1 MINNKAIF
9 TPEGAANTAEIIKK
23 AVSNISYGLFV
34 LVARQGEK
42 DNACI
47 INVAQQ
53 VTSDPLQIAICVN
66 KQNLTHDMV
75 LRTLKFN
82 LCSLSEEATMKSFQH
97 FGFQSGRDIDKFAEC
112 ETDLRTDNG
121 LRYLP
126 KYINSVISCVVTKS
140 IDLGTHTLFIARVME
155 AKVLTDS
162 PSITY
167 SYYQQHI
174 KPAPASS
181 SPKLGEVDTEG
192 GRKSVSPKRWVC
204 EVCGYVYE
212 GDEVPDD
219 FVCPWCKHGKS
230 DFKLME

>member
-1 MINNKAIF
+1 MIDNKAIF
-9 TPEGAANTAEIIKK
+9 
-23 AVSNISYGLFV
+23 NISYGLFV
-34 LVARQGEK
+34 LVARQGDK

-66 KQNLTHDMV
+66 KTNLTHDMV

-82 LCSLSEEATMKSFQH
+82 LCPLSEEATMNPFQH
-97 FGFQSGRDIDKFAEC
+97 FGFQSGRTVDKFAEC
-112 ETDLRTDNG
+112 QQELRTENG
-121 LRYLP
+121 LLYLP

-140 IDLGTHTLFIARVME
+140 IDLGTHTMFIARVME
-155 AKVLTDS
+155 AHVLTDS

-167 SYYQQHI
+167 AYYQQHI
-174 KPAPASS
+174 KPKPSAEFGTRSSEMAAASDGNS
-181 SPKLGEVDTEG
+181 ELRSPNSELQ
-192 GRKSVSPKRWVC
+192 KRWVC

-212 GDEVPDD
+212 GDEMPDD
-219 FVCPWCKHGKS
+219 FICPWCKHGKS

>member
-1 MINNKAIF
+1 MIDNKAIF
-9 TPEGAANTAEIIKK
+9 
-23 AVSNISYGLFV
+23 NISYGLFV

-53 VTSDPLQIAICVN
+53 VTSDPLQLMICVN
-66 KQNLTHDMV
+66 KQNLTHDMI

-82 LCSLSEEATMKSFQH
+82 LCPLSEEATMKPFQH
-97 FGFQSGRDIDKFAEC
+97 FGFQSGRDVNKFAEC
-112 ETDLRTDNG
+112 ETELRTENG
-121 LRYLP
+121 LLYLP

-155 AKVLTDS
+155 TKVLTDS

-167 SYYQQHI
+167 AYYQQHI
-174 KPAPASS
+174 KPKPEAP
-181 SPKLGEVDTEG
+181 KTEG
-192 GRKSVSPKRWVC
+192 GKKKWVC

-212 GDEVPDD
+212 GDELPADYI
-219 FVCPWCKHGKS
+219 CPWCKHPAS
-230 DFKLME
+230 DFKPLE

>member
-1 MINNKAIF
+1 MIDNKAIF
-9 TPEGAANTAEIIKK
+9 
-23 AVSNISYGLFV
+23 NISYGLFV

-53 VTSDPLQIAICVN
+53 VTSDPLQLMICVN
-66 KQNLTHDMV
+66 KANLTHDMV
-75 LRTLKFN
+75 LKTLKFN
-82 LCSLSEEATMKSFQH
+82 LCPLSEEATMKPFQH
-97 FGFQSGRDIDKFAEC
+97 FGFQSGRTVDKFVEC
-112 ETDLRTDNG
+112 ETELRTDNG

-140 IDLGTHTLFIARVME
+140 IDLGTHTMFIARVME

-167 SYYQQHI
+167 AYYQQHI
-174 KPAPASS
+174 KP
-181 SPKLGEVDTEG
+181 SPRLEVG
-192 GRKSVSPKRWVC
+192 GRDGQTSDLKKKWVC

-219 FVCPWCKHGKS
+219 FICPWCKHGKA

>member
-1 MINNKAIF
+1 MIDNKAIF
-9 TPEGAANTAEIIKK
+9 
-23 AVSNISYGLFV
+23 NISYGLFV

-75 LRTLKFN
+75 LKTLMFN
-82 LCSLSEEATMKSFQH
+82 LCPLSEEATMKPFQH
-97 FGFQSGRDIDKFAEC
+97 FGFQSGKTVDKFAES
-112 ETDLRTDNG
+112 EVELRTENG

-126 KYINSVISCVVTKS
+126 KYINSVISCVVAKS

-167 SYYQQHI
+167 AYYQQHI
-174 KPAPASS
+174 KPKPVA
-181 SPKLGEVDTEG
+181 G
-192 GRKSVSPKRWVC
+192 GQQSVVSKKRWVC

-219 FVCPWCKHGKS
+219 FICPWCKHGKA
-230 DFKLME
+230 DFKLMD

>member
-1 MINNKAIF
+1 MIDNKAIF
-9 TPEGAANTAEIIKK
+9 
-23 AVSNISYGLFV
+23 NISYGLFV

-53 VTSDPLQIAICVN
+53 VTSDPLQLMICVN
-66 KQNLTHDMV
+66 KQNLTHDMI

-82 LCSLSEEATMKSFQH
+82 LCPLSEEATMKPFQH
-97 FGFQSGRDIDKFAEC
+97 FGFQSGHDVNKFAEC
-112 ETDLRTDNG
+112 ETELRTENG
-121 LRYLP
+121 LLYLP

-155 AKVLTDS
+155 TKVLTDS

-167 SYYQQHI
+167 AYYQQHI
-174 KPAPASS
+174 KPKPEAP
-181 SPKLGEVDTEG
+181 KTEG
-192 GRKSVSPKRWVC
+192 GKKKWVC

-212 GDEVPDD
+212 GDELPADYI
-219 FVCPWCKHGKS
+219 CPWCKHPAS
-230 DFKLME
+230 DFKPLE

>member
-1 MINNKAIF
+1 MIDNKAIY
-9 TPEGAANTAEIIKK
+9 
-23 AVSNISYGLFV
+23 NISYGLFV

-82 LCSLSEEATMKSFQH
+82 LCPLSEEATMKPFQH
-97 FGFQSGRDIDKFAEC
+97 FGFQSGKTVDKFAES
-112 ETDLRTDNG
+112 EVELRTDNG

-140 IDLGTHTLFIARVME
+140 IDLGTHTMFIARVME
-155 AKVLTDS
+155 AMILTDS

-167 SYYQQHI
+167 AYYQQHI
-174 KPAPASS
+174 KPRPSNPQTLEPS
-181 SPKLGEVDTEG
+181 NK
-192 GRKSVSPKRWVC
+192 KKWVC

-219 FVCPWCKHGKS
+219 FICPWCKHGKA
-230 DFKLME
+230 DFRLME